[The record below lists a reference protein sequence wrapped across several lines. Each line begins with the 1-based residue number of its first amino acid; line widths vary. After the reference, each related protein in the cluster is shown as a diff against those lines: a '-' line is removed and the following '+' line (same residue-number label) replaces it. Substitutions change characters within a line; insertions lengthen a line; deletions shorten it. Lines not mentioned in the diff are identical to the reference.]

1 MGTRHGPAKV
11 VATVD
16 GIASEAAAVQV
27 TPVKRAMLIPLI
39 PGAPADGGNSATGIS
54 ADGTAVIGNGDTST
68 GAIHAFRWTAAEGTA
83 DLGVLSGYDTSR
95 AYGVNAD
102 GSVVVGTC
110 YLAAS
115 AGDSGVPFIWT
126 KTGGMQ
132 AIDGFP
138 EGTILSVAYGVSG
151 DGTRVVGFFEI
162 DDPPSGLVGNYGFI
176 WTQADGVKIIGDL
189 LPFGVPR
196 HECKIWKISADGKTM
211 VGAAGFDL
219 DSEDNPVA
227 GPARWVQVGDVWD
240 PTLLGVFPN
249 TSGEGEA
256 YCVSEDG
263 GVVGGWARQES
274 GIGESFRWTLPEGM
288 IRPLYGMFLVTQTCS
303 YDGTILAGS
312 GGNPGNAFL
321 WDVYRGYRN
330 LYDVLDAEG
339 ILEDLEG
346 YSPSG
351 VMGLSADGQAM
362 AGTAGPGIFRAF
374 LVELPFVPPSD

>member
-1 MGTRHGPAKV
+1 M
-11 VATVD
+11 D

-115 AGDSGVPFIWT
+115 A
-126 KTGGMQ
+126 
-132 AIDGFP
+132 
-138 EGTILSVAYGVSG
+138 